1 MIVIVSNK
9 QKSVLDNA
17 NIDAIKDLNGVFN
30 VQDLINN
37 FKNYF
42 FTKMVIDA
50 TSIVDFTNPDVLK
63 QLANGIG
70 SEKLVILLP
79 PKPEPPLRF
88 LETLVNIGIY
98 NFSTNIDELINLIS
112 NPHDKDSINR
122 KIHNLGPAPKN
133 NAPANNNNNNKSSNV
148 SLEQGLNNIENI
160 NAINPINPIGI
171 NNTNEVNGSNN
182 NTNIN
187 SVNDISA
194 MELPEADDSNNNEPK
209 EEQKT
214 DMISLS
220 DFVLSEQSIGTNNN
234 NNNNSSNNNN
244 NDNTNNND
252 NNSDNND
259 QNSDQN
265 NDSVN
270 DNLSQPENNQ
280 PTINGMNGGQPINMV
295 ENSSINQVSTINN
308 GNSFLNNNQESFIND
323 FSQSK
328 ALVVGF
334 RNITEHAGTTTL
346 IYKLNETLENRDRKH
361 VALVEVGT
369 NDLSFF
375 RLAETA
381 SVQENELDNCLNN
394 YSTRYDYVFVDL
406 NQTGNDSSCNLVLYL
421 VEPTKIKINKL
432 IVQNRNIFNELK
444 DKYVVLNKSML
455 SDNEIGIFSQEAKM
469 PFYATV
475 GPFNDRTETNA
486 LDGLISKLEEE
497 KNKVVNNNSGVQ
509 GQNQSF
515 LGF

>member
-50 TSIVDFTNPDVLK
+50 TSIVDFTNPEVLK
-63 QLANGIG
+63 QLASGIG
-70 SEKLVILLP
+70 SEKLVVLLP

-133 NAPANNNNNNKSSNV
+133 NAPENNSNNVQNNTV

-160 NAINPINPIGI
+160 NAINPINPIGV
-171 NNTNEVNGSNN
+171 NNTNDINNNESNN
-182 NTNIN
+182 NNGNDLSNIEYT
-187 SVNDISA
+187 DIN
-194 MELPEADDSNNNEPK
+194 SNNNNNQSNEQT
-209 EEQKT
+209 EQKT

-220 DFVLSEQSIGTNNN
+220 DFVLSENSIGNNN
-234 NNNNSSNNNN
+234 SNNNN
-244 NDNTNNND
+244 NDMNNNL
-252 NNSDNND
+252 NYNQS
-259 QNSDQN
+259 

-270 DNLSQPENNQ
+270 NQQPVNVE

-295 ENSSINQVSTINN
+295 DNTSVNQSFNS
-308 GNSFLNNNQESFIND
+308 GNSFLNNGQTESFIGGFDQN
-323 FSQSK
+323 K

-334 RNITEHAGTTTL
+334 RNVTEHAGTTTL
-346 IYKLNETLENRDRKH
+346 LYKLKETLENRNRKH
-361 VALVEVGT
+361 IALVEVGT
-369 NDLSFF
+369 SDLSFF
-375 RLAETA
+375 RLAETV
-381 SVQENELDNCLNN
+381 SVQDNELESCIKN
-394 YSTRYDYVFVDL
+394 YAMKYDYVFVDL
-406 NQTGNDSSCNLVLYL
+406 NKTGNDSLCNFVLYL
-421 VEPTKIKINKL
+421 VEPSKIKINKL

-444 DKYVVLNKSML
+444 EKYVVLNKSML
-455 SDNEIGIFSQEAKM
+455 SDNEKGIFSQEANL

-475 GPFNDRTETNA
+475 GPFNDRSETNA
-486 LDGLISKLEEE
+486 LDELIMKIEEE
-497 KNKVVNNNSGVQ
+497 KNNSVNNSVQ
-509 GQNQSF
+509 NNQNQSF

>member
-63 QLANGIG
+63 QLASGIG
-70 SEKLVILLP
+70 SEKLVVLLP

-98 NFSTNIDELINLIS
+98 NFSTNIDELINLIN
-112 NPHDKDSINR
+112 NPYDKDSINR

-133 NAPANNNNNNKSSNV
+133 NTPANNNNNKSSNV

-171 NNTNEVNGSNN
+171 NNTNDVSVSN

-187 SVNDISA
+187 DINA
-194 MELPEADDSNNNEPK
+194 MELPEADDSNNNDEPK

-220 DFVLSEQSIGTNNN
+220 DFVLSEQSIGTNNKSN
-234 NNNNSSNNNN
+234 NNNDNSNNN

-252 NNSDNND
+252 NNSNNN
-259 QNSDQN
+259 QNT
-265 NDSVN
+265 DSIN
-270 DNLSQPENNQ
+270 DNLSQPVNSQ

-295 ENSSINQVSTINN
+295 DNSSINQVSTINN
-308 GNSFLNNNQESFIND
+308 GNSFLNNNQTESFIND
-323 FSQSK
+323 FSQNK

-346 IYKLNETLENRDRKH
+346 IYKLKETLENRDCKH

-375 RLAETA
+375 RLAETVF
-381 SVQENELDNCLNN
+381 VQENELDNCLNN

-444 DKYVVLNKSML
+444 NKYVVLNKSML
-455 SDNEIGIFSQEAKM
+455 SDNEIGIFSQEANM

-486 LDGLISKLEEE
+486 LDGLIKKLEEE
-497 KNKVVNNNSGVQ
+497 KSKVVNNNSGVQ

-515 LGF
+515 LSF

>member
-63 QLANGIG
+63 QLASGIG
-70 SEKLVILLP
+70 SEKLVVLLP

-133 NAPANNNNNNKSSNV
+133 NAPANNNNNNNNQSSNV

-171 NNTNEVNGSNN
+171 NNTNDNTSNN
-182 NTNIN
+182 DANDNLNDYAEIN
-187 SVNDISA
+187 APV
-194 MELPEADDSNNNEPK
+194 ADEEPK

-220 DFVLSEQSIGTNNN
+220 DFVLSENSIGTNNN
-234 NNNNSSNNNN
+234 NNNNGNNT
-244 NDNTNNND
+244 NTNNND
-252 NNSDNND
+252 NNNSNNNDNNSNSNNI
-259 QNSDQN
+259 QNESSN
-265 NDSVN
+265 NE
-270 DNLSQPENNQ
+270 NLSQPDNNQ

-295 ENSSINQVSTINN
+295 DNSSINQVSTINN
-308 GNSFLNNNQESFIND
+308 GNSFLNNNQTESFINAFD
-323 FSQSK
+323 QSK

-346 IYKLNETLENRDRKH
+346 IYKLKETLENRDRKH
-361 VALVEVGT
+361 IALVEVGT

-375 RLAETA
+375 RLAETV
-381 SVQENELDNCLNN
+381 SIQENELDSCLSNF
-394 YSTRYDYVFVDL
+394 STRYDYVFVDL
-406 NQTGNDSSCNLVLYL
+406 NQTGSDSLCNLVLYL

-455 SDNEIGIFSQEAKM
+455 SDNEIGIFSQEANM

-486 LDGLISKLEEE
+486 LDELINKLEEE
-497 KNKVVNNNSGVQ
+497 KNNVVNNNSGVQ

-515 LGF
+515 LSF